1 MIGRIALGGGIAA
14 AAAGGLG
21 WVIARRLTAPAGPR
35 RFDLPARGFEHDDNG
50 DLIVLDGNHDWLT
63 PPERVGLFEFAEAG
77 SGELSVGSEASAR
90 GAHLFAPYAVSP
102 PVTTMIKADLKCSSV
117 ASASVLAKV
126 ERDELMIT
134 LADAEDTYARYGWG
148 DNKGYSAPEHLA
160 ALAAHGPCA
169 LHRRSWRLPGV
180 MTQDAGM
187 SAEEGR
193 RA

>member
-1 MIGRIALGGGIAA
+1 MIQ
-14 AAAGGLG
+14 
-21 WVIARRLTAPAGPR
+21 
-35 RFDLPARGFEHDDNG
+35 
-50 DLIVLDGNHDWLT
+50 
-63 PPERVGLFEFAEAG
+63 
-77 SGELSVGSEASAR
+77 
-90 GAHLFAPYAVSP
+90 
-102 PVTTMIKADLKCSSV
+102 ADLKCSSV

-160 ALAAHGPCA
+160 ALAARPMRAAPA
-169 LHRRSWRLPGV
+169 LVAPAEV
-180 MTQDAGM
+180 MTQGTGM

>member
-1 MIGRIALGGGIAA
+1 
-14 AAAGGLG
+14 
-21 WVIARRLTAPAGPR
+21 
-35 RFDLPARGFEHDDNG
+35 
-50 DLIVLDGNHDWLT
+50 
-63 PPERVGLFEFAEAG
+63 
-77 SGELSVGSEASAR
+77 
-90 GAHLFAPYAVSP
+90 
-102 PVTTMIKADLKCSSV
+102 MIKADLKCSSV